1 MNLALFLPA
10 LYGLLFGGIISY
22 YYSIHSIK
30 TASEYSLLVLGMDSS
45 YLIKVLV
52 VVTAGFIAA
61 ILAAFSAMIRDLEYP
76 KTHPIEFTI
85 ETVLAGLLPALL
97 ILLIN
102 YFLEIF
108 FTIDSFFD
116 FIIVLC
122 KGALFHILLQFS
134 GVYRSV
140 FSK

>member
-10 LYGLLFGGIISY
+10 LIGLLFGGILSY

-30 TASEYSLLVLGMDSS
+30 TASEYSLLVLGIDSS
-45 YLIKVLV
+45 FLIKSLV
-52 VVTAGFIAA
+52 VITAAV
-61 ILAAFSAMIRDLEYP
+61 LAAFSAMIRDLEYP

-97 ILLIN
+97 LLLIN
-102 YFLEIF
+102 YFRKTY
-108 FTIDSFFD
+108 FTIDSIFD
-116 FIIVLC
+116 FMIVFC
-122 KGALFHILLQFS
+122 KGALFNVLLQFS

>member
-10 LYGLLFGGIISY
+10 LIGLLFGGILSY

-30 TASEYSLLVLGMDSS
+30 TASEYSLLVLGIDSS
-45 YLIKVLV
+45 FLLKSLV
-52 VVTAGFIAA
+52 VITAAFIAA
-61 ILAAFSAMIRDLEYP
+61 VLAAFSAMIRDLEYP

-97 ILLIN
+97 LLLIN
-102 YFLEIF
+102 YFRKTY
-108 FTIDSFFD
+108 FTINSIFD
-116 FIIVLC
+116 FMIVFC
-122 KGALFHILLQFS
+122 KGALFNVLLQFS